1 MPNPAA
7 EPRRQVPR
15 VADNRAHGLIEAGFV
30 RVGARTEILGPYETG
45 GYRLRL
51 PRSRGRFCEAVIVNT
66 GGGMAGGDHAGF
78 VFSASD
84 GAAVTLTTTAA
95 EKIYRG
101 RHADGANGVSHIDV
115 AIELARGAT
124 LDWVPQE
131 TILFD
136 GARLDRRLSVEM
148 APDADLLVA
157 EMLVFGR
164 LAMGERVNS
173 GSLRDRW
180 RLRRGGRLVLAE
192 DLALGGDV
200 AGLLD
205 RPALGDGGRASAT
218 VVLVSP
224 HAEALID
231 QARAALA
238 VHDVVGGVS
247 AWNGML
253 VARSISLSP
262 ERLRAANVALL
273 SGLRGCA
280 LPRLWT

>member
-1 MPNPAA
+1 MTDA
-7 EPRRQVPR
+7 EPRQAPS
-15 VADNRAHGLIEAGFV
+15 AAGNRARGVIEARFV
-30 RVGARTEILGPYETG
+30 RVGTRTEVVGPYETG

-51 PRSRGRFCEAVIVNT
+51 PRSRGRFCEAVMVNT

-78 VFSASD
+78 VFSAAD
-84 GAAVTLTTTAA
+84 GAAVALTTTAA

-101 RHADGANGVSHIDV
+101 RQADGADGVTCVDV
-115 AIELARGAT
+115 GLDLGSGAT

-148 APDADLLVA
+148 APDADLLVI

-164 LAMGERVNS
+164 LAMGEHMVS

-180 RLRRGGRLVLAE
+180 RVRRGGRLVLAE
-192 DLALGGDV
+192 DLAFGGDV

-205 RPALGDGGRASAT
+205 RPALGDGARAAAT

-224 HAEALID
+224 RAEALID
-231 QARAALA
+231 PARAALA
-238 VHDVVGGVS
+238 AHDVVGGVS

-273 SGLRGCA
+273 SGLRGRA

>member
-1 MPNPAA
+1 MTDA
-7 EPRRQVPR
+7 EPRRQALP
-15 VADNRAHGLIEAGFV
+15 AAGNRARGVIEARFV
-30 RVGARTEILGPYETG
+30 RVGARTEVVGPYETG

-51 PRSRGRFCEAVIVNT
+51 PQSRGGFCEAVMVNT
-66 GGGMAGGDHAGF
+66 GGGMAGGDRARF
-78 VFSASD
+78 VFSAAD
-84 GAAVTLTTTAA
+84 RAAVALTTTAA

-101 RHADGANGVSHIDV
+101 RLADGADSVTCVDV
-115 AIELARGAT
+115 GLDLGSDAT

-148 APDADLLVA
+148 APDADLLVV

-164 LAMGERVNS
+164 LAMGEHMTS

-180 RLRRGGRLVLAE
+180 RVRRGGRLVLAE
-192 DLALGGDV
+192 DVAFGGDV

-262 ERLRAANVALL
+262 ERLRAANVALI
-273 SGLRGCA
+273 SGLRGRA

>member
-1 MPNPAA
+1 MTDA
-7 EPRRQVPR
+7 EPRRQALP
-15 VADNRAHGLIEAGFV
+15 AAGNRARGVIEARFV
-30 RVGARTEILGPYETG
+30 RVGARTEVVGPYETG

-51 PRSRGRFCEAVIVNT
+51 PQSRGGFCEAVMVNT
-66 GGGMAGGDHAGF
+66 GGGMAGGDHARF
-78 VFSASD
+78 VFSAAD
-84 GAAVTLTTTAA
+84 RAAVALTTTAA

-101 RHADGANGVSHIDV
+101 RLADGADGVTCVDV
-115 AIELARGAT
+115 GLDLGSEAI

-148 APDADLLVA
+148 APDADLLLV

-164 LAMGERVNS
+164 LAMGEHMTS

-180 RLRRGGRLVLAE
+180 RVRRGGRLVLAE
-192 DLALGGDV
+192 DVAFGGDV

-205 RPALGDGGRASAT
+205 RPALGNGARAPAT

-224 HAEALID
+224 RAETLID
-231 QARAALA
+231 AARAALA

-262 ERLRAANVALL
+262 ERLRAANVALI
-273 SGLRGCA
+273 SGLRGRA